1 MRNTLSARPESTR
14 TSLSDRLLM
23 SASAVA
29 LTLGMATLT
38 TAAQAQTSNT
48 PTLDIEEIVVRGAAL
63 SQQRAIERKRMA
75 DTILDAVS
83 ADDLGKLPDKNLT
96 EAIDRLPGISISN
109 DQGEGRF
116 VSIRGASPNL
126 NSVTINGLAIGSVE
140 ENSRQVP
147 LDIIGS
153 ELLGGVEVIKA
164 VTPDLEANA
173 IGGYINVLSASP
185 FDYDR
190 AFFVIGSAQIG
201 DEEQSTTN
209 PWAADLTVGGTF
221 GSNQS
226 IGVMA
231 GVSYSWRDYNTKGL
245 YVDDWRDVDGIPR
258 GLPESHK
265 FNDYDLKRKRLGFNG
280 SVEIKPDDES
290 LYYLRAVYSKFDEDE
305 TRYRNRNYFGE
316 RENNNTLT
324 GSNVGIYDNQR
335 IRNELRF
342 EEKDKRI
349 SNYSIGGENTV
360 DQYKFTYDANLI
372 DNNTTEPNTSWAF
385 RSGRI
390 FSGTFDMGPEL
401 FEVRPNQAEVL
412 SQLNLIPSE
421 GVSFQDNNTDEDGYQ
436 AKGGVQYDFQADD
449 YSGFVK
455 TGVLYRSVERKQD
468 LNGISYDDGPVGFN
482 VGTPGITTGD
492 TVEGTIQGQ
501 YYWAGAKLDLDG
513 LRSFTDANLNNPGIF
528 EFNAGDTLVD
538 STLGDFTVEEDV
550 LSGYLMAN
558 VDIGD
563 FKVIGGVRIEHTDVK
578 AAGFDLLNETTVVGI
593 DRDGSYTDYLPNIH
607 VQYRPDDMPIVLRA
621 AWTNTIGRPEFSDI
635 SPRRVTDRED
645 NGDGTFTGSVQ
656 QGNPDLNAFESSN
669 FDLSFEYYLGDTGL
683 LSAAA
688 FYKDISGFIIDQREV
703 LTNTTFQGRDYAQLT
718 VTTPINANDGE
729 IKGIEFS
736 YQDVWSFLPGP
747 LSGLGGGAS
756 LTLVDSELNVDGRAD
771 KVPFSRQADTVY
783 SLFMFYQIGDF
794 EASIAYDWADD
805 ILVEVGGSADG
816 DIYDLNYGRWDFKA
830 NYQITDNYGVFME
843 VQNINDAALGEYQ
856 GRTDYI
862 TRREIYGMT
871 GYIGASFRF

>member
-1 MRNTLSARPESTR
+1 M
-14 TSLSDRLLM
+14 
-23 SASAVA
+23 
-29 LTLGMATLT
+29 
-38 TAAQAQTSNT
+38 
-48 PTLDIEEIVVRGAAL
+48 
-63 SQQRAIERKRMA
+63 
-75 DTILDAVS
+75 
-83 ADDLGKLPDKNLT
+83 
-96 EAIDRLPGISISN
+96 
-109 DQGEGRF
+109 
-116 VSIRGASPNL
+116 
-126 NSVTINGLAIGSVE
+126 
-140 ENSRQVP
+140 
-147 LDIIGS
+147 
-153 ELLGGVEVIKA
+153 
-164 VTPDLEANA
+164 
-173 IGGYINVLSASP
+173 
-185 FDYDR
+185 
-190 AFFVIGSAQIG
+190 
-201 DEEQSTTN
+201 
-209 PWAADLTVGGTF
+209 
-221 GSNQS
+221 
-226 IGVMA
+226 
-231 GVSYSWRDYNTKGL
+231 
-245 YVDDWRDVDGIPR
+245 DDWRDVDGIPR

-412 SQLNLIPSE
+412 SQLDLIPSE

-513 LRSFTDANLNNPGIF
+513 LRSFTDANLNNPDIF

-558 VDIGD
+558 VD
-563 FKVIGGVRIEHTDVK
+563 
-578 AAGFDLLNETTVVGI
+578 
-593 DRDGSYTDYLPNIH
+593 
-607 VQYRPDDMPIVLRA
+607 
-621 AWTNTIGRPEFSDI
+621 
-635 SPRRVTDRED
+635 
-645 NGDGTFTGSVQ
+645 
-656 QGNPDLNAFESSN
+656 
-669 FDLSFEYYLGDTGL
+669 
-683 LSAAA
+683 
-688 FYKDISGFIIDQREV
+688 
-703 LTNTTFQGRDYAQLT
+703 
-718 VTTPINANDGE
+718 
-729 IKGIEFS
+729 
-736 YQDVWSFLPGP
+736 
-747 LSGLGGGAS
+747 
-756 LTLVDSELNVDGRAD
+756 
-771 KVPFSRQADTVY
+771 
-783 SLFMFYQIGDF
+783 IGDF